1 MKAKFFL
8 ASGALSGGLAVV
20 IGAFAAHALKK
31 QLPLEKLAIVETAVL
46 YQFLHALA
54 LILVA
59 LLLFIPDL
67 QHARKNFVRSGIC
80 FIIGN
85 LLFSGSF
92 YALVSVGKV
101 W

>member
-1 MKAKFFL
+1 
-8 ASGALSGGLAVV
+8 
-20 IGAFAAHALKK
+20 
-31 QLPLEKLAIVETAVL
+31 L

-67 QHARKNFVRSGIC
+67 QHARKYFVRSGIC
-80 FIIGN
+80 FIIGT
-85 LLFSGSF
+85 LLFSGSL

-101 W
+101 WLGPITPIGGVFFILGWAMLALSALKIEN